1 MRILLLWDY
10 YESYLR
16 QFYFHNHEAVL
27 LPFADQN
34 RLLLSDGFNWPA
46 YMVPEFRRLGHEAE
60 AIVGNADAAQNMWAR
75 ENGKCRNGDLLS
87 WRSQIVR
94 EQIRKF
100 RPNILWL
107 GGANH
112 YLGDFIQSV
121 REYCGAVVGWRAA
134 VGGER
139 LDWTGVDCVLSSHS
153 NFVDMFRKMGLRSDL
168 MLPCMDATLVSEC
181 LSSEVRRSR
190 DVTFYGTLSSTMFTK
205 RLDLLDAVTRK
216 IPCHIYADR
225 VIWQCRPRSPIG
237 IYFNQIRYIPFKLR
251 TRLEP
256 PAYGKELLRL
266 LAGSKIV
273 LNSHVDGAKGLAGNI
288 RMFESTAMGALLL
301 TEESKNLTQIYE
313 PGKEVVTYRSS
324 AEAIDRIRYYLD
336 HPDERETIAR
346 AGQRRT
352 LQNYNSRI
360 RAEEALRIFSS
371 LSPARD

>member
-1 MRILLLWDY
+1 M
-10 YESYLR
+10 
-16 QFYFHNHEAVL
+16 
-27 LPFADQN
+27 
-34 RLLLSDGFNWPA
+34 
-46 YMVPEFRRLGHEAE
+46 
-60 AIVGNADAAQNMWAR
+60 MWAR
-75 ENGKCRNGDLLS
+75 ENNKSYSAKDVLS
-87 WRSQIVR
+87 WRNHIVQ

-100 RPNILWL
+100 RPDILWL

-112 YLGDFIQSV
+112 YLGDFIRSV

-168 MLPCMDATLVSEC
+168 MLPCMDGALVSEC

-205 RLDLLDAVTRK
+205 RLDLLDAVTRQ

-225 VIWQCRPRSPIG
+225 VTWQRRPRSPIG

-273 LNSHVDGAKGLAGNI
+273 LNSHVDGAEGLAGNI

-301 TEESKNLTQIYE
+301 TEESENINQIFT
-313 PGKEVVTYRSS
+313 PDKEIATYRNPV
-324 AEAIDRIRYYLD
+324 EAIDKIRYYLNR
-336 HPDERETIAR
+336 PDEREAIAK
-346 AGQRRT
+346 AGQQRT
-352 LQNYNSRI
+352 LQKHNSRI
-360 RAEEALRIFSS
+360 RAEEALKIFSS
-371 LSPARD
+371 LLSSLFRRGPL